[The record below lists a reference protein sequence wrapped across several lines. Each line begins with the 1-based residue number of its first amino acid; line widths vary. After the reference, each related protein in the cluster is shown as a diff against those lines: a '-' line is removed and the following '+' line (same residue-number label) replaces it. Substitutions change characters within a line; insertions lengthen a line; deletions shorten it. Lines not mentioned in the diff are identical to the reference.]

1 MTEATRQEI
10 EPLAEI
16 AFDMRYVG
24 KRFDESDG
32 KDWPTYGV
40 FYVDDLRSKQE
51 READA
56 GK

>member
-16 AFDMRYVG
+16 AFDMRFVS
-24 KRFDESDG
+24 KRFDEFDG
-32 KDWPTYGV
+32 KEWPVYGV
-40 FYVDDLRSKQE
+40 FYVDDLRSKLE